1 MTGEELTRLLTG
13 PFLAACALLAVGGRD
28 QGDATRPVRAPR
40 RRRSTSRVTR
50 ARSAF
55 SARVEL
61 AVAVSGACFGGW
73 AAAAVAATYV
83 LLTAAAFSLW
93 RSAPGTPCGCLGA
106 SPTPA
111 TGGHVALN
119 AIAATIAAVVATGP
133 TPISVLGD
141 QPLLGIP
148 FLVLT
153 ACATW
158 LGGARDGRTARAR
171 RGGARREF
179 VMAVLVAIEA
189 VVLVLLT
196 VLVAG
201 LLRSHAEILRRLH
214 TMGAGLDPDAADGV
228 ESPVALRPRGDLA
241 TRARRARA
249 CARPRR
255 RRAPRRGRA
264 CSRRRRTPPHA
275 ARVPLERLPDLPHVL
290 GSVRRRGRA

>member
-13 PFLAACALLAVGGRD
+13 PFLAACALLAVAG
-28 QGDATRPVRAPR
+28 ATKVMRPA
-40 RRRSTSRVTR
+40 
-50 ARSAF
+50 
-55 SARVEL
+55 SARAAAQALHLPGDSRAIRVLGGVEL

-158 LGGARDGRTARAR
+158 LGALAMDALPALGA
-171 RGGARREF
+171 
-179 VMAVLVAIEA
+179 AVHE
-189 VVLVLLT
+189 
-196 VLVAG
+196 
-201 LLRSHAEILRRLH
+201 
-214 TMGAGLDPDAADGV
+214 
-228 ESPVALRPRGDLA
+228 
-241 TRARRARA
+241 
-249 CARPRR
+249 
-255 RRAPRRGRA
+255 
-264 CSRRRRTPPHA
+264 
-275 ARVPLERLPDLPHVL
+275 
-290 GSVRRRGRA
+290 GSS